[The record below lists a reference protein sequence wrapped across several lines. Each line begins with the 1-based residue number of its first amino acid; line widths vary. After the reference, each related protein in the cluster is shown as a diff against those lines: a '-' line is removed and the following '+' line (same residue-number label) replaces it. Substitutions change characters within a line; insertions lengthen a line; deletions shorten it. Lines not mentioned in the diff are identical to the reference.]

1 MSMTL
6 MHVEYH
12 PTNVTHPTAEFRRI
26 ADWLNERLKTDQR
39 LDPAE
44 RADPKSVNLLWNIVE
59 DTEGPMTTD
68 AAAVRRFQ
76 KIVERNT
83 RGNDDET
90 AVAAREIADRMA
102 ELAEEHDPLHFALL

>member
-12 PTNVTHPTAEFRRI
+12 PTNVTHPTAGFRRI
-26 ADWLNERLKTDQR
+26 ADWLNERLKTDQQ

-59 DTEGPMTTD
+59 DTEGPTTTD
-68 AAAVRRFQ
+68 AAGVRRFQ
-76 KIVERNT
+76 EIVERNT

-102 ELAEEHDPLHFALL
+102 ELAEQHDPLHFALL